1 MKIRI
6 LIFFIFLYSSIFSQ
20 TEENVNTILDFSG
33 KISKG
38 NIVLSWKIVN
48 PKNVYICRIEEKKS
62 GNMDYDNIKE
72 IPFNSY
78 FTINTIDTNKI
89 YSFTTKY
96 KPKENGVY
104 YLKVNLLDN
113 INSILNTSE
122 IKIGFSEIKEF
133 KLYQNTPNPFNPSTT
148 INYEIF
154 VPTKVN
160 LRVYDL
166 SGKEIDLL
174 VDDYQQPGTY
184 KVDFNASK
192 FGNFSSG
199 IYFYKLQTNYTSDI
213 KKMIFAK

>member
-184 KVDFNASK
+184 KVDFNANK